1 MRNLTKR
8 SVFYWLQL
16 TFVLML
22 GLYLLFFGRWQ
33 LETSLLS
40 LLPNSGQ
47 YSDMSLAEQALFSD
61 KQNQVV
67 IIISGENAVA
77 GYNTLQRNVKAMSD
91 VELIESSQPSITT
104 LAEFYLPYR
113 HNFLSENYLNA
124 LDDELALSQLV
135 TEQLTQLAN
144 PLVSATL
151 ASAPRLNLA
160 HYLQEALTAMG
171 DMDVYQGIPA
181 IIIDQQAYLI
191 SRLQLNVDGFSLKE
205 SKQIATQLQQL
216 FEQIK
221 IGHSIDINYSGIL
234 FHTAESTTQAQQEI
248 SMFATLSLLAVVLLL
263 FTVFRSIYPLFIA
276 LSTVAIAS
284 FYGITAILL
293 FFNKL
298 HMLTLVFAVTL
309 IGIVIDYCFHYFV
322 YAAQKNINKQKSI
335 TKPLVL
341 SFLTTVLGYFAL
353 IFSPLE
359 MLSQV
364 AVFMIF
370 GLLGALLTVLI
381 LLPIIPQLKRV
392 SITASALSLSVK
404 STNVFNQLLAKRTLI
419 LLSVFVSL
427 SVLFIS
433 QPITFNDDVRLLNS
447 SPSWLIHH
455 EEKVAKV
462 FKYKDVTRI
471 IIKANTPQKLL
482 EKQEQIIDQ
491 LQTVQPSLLIKSVT
505 DLLPSIKKQKTYF
518 DRLKEADEQ
527 GHFSQAMAITGLA
540 DPITSFKPLTF
551 EQFSTGPLS
560 KLSTLYIAKYSVTQA
575 ENQSDQQ
582 INNTNIH
589 AYSAWLEVS
598 GNLSKVNDEW
608 LNNTKNVAVFDKAA
622 DVSVAL
628 AQYRQSLLW
637 LLIIGVA
644 VVAVVQ
650 ILKFGVSAGAF
661 ATFITVS
668 SGLTALIISQLLI
681 GHLNIFNLLAVL
693 LILALAIDYVIFYQ
707 EHGLY
712 SSTFLA
718 ITLSALSSALVFGM
732 LIFSKTPAVNSFG
745 LTVMVGIIA
754 IFILAPLSSF
764 KNNN

>member
-1 MRNLTKR
+1 MRNLTK
-8 SVFYWLQL
+8 SFAFYWLQL
-16 TFVLML
+16 TFVLIL

-33 LETSLLS
+33 LETNLLS
-40 LLPNSGQ
+40 LLPNSAKNSEMLLG
-47 YSDMSLAEQALFSD
+47 EQALFSD
-61 KQNQVV
+61 KQNKVV
-67 IIISGENAVA
+67 IIISGENAVS
-77 GYNTLQRNVKAMSD
+77 GYNMLQRSVEAMSE
-91 VELIESSQPSITT
+91 VELIEAPQHSITT

-113 HNFLSENYLNA
+113 HNFLSKNYLNA

-135 TEQLTQLAN
+135 TGQLTQLAN
-144 PLVSATL
+144 PFVSATL
-151 ASAPRLNLA
+151 ADAPRLNLA
-160 HYLQEALTAMG
+160 HYLQEALAAMG
-171 DMDVYQGIPA
+171 NMEVHQGIPT
-181 IIIDQQAYLI
+181 INIDEQAYLI

-205 SKQIATQLQQL
+205 SKQIATQLQQF
-216 FEQIK
+216 FEQVEID
-221 IGHSIDINYSGIL
+221 HSVEINYSGIL
-234 FHTAESTTQAQQEI
+234 FHTAESTTQAKQEI
-248 SMFATLSLLAVVLLL
+248 SMFGTLSMLAVVLLL
-263 FTVFRSIYPLFIA
+263 IAVFRSISPLIVA
-276 LSTVAIAS
+276 LITVAIAS

-293 FFNKL
+293 FFDKL

-322 YAAQKNINKQKSI
+322 YAAQKDTNKPKSI

-341 SFLTTVLGYFAL
+341 SFLTTVIGYFAL
-353 IFSPLE
+353 IFSPLD

-364 AVFMIF
+364 AVFMIS

-381 LLPIIPQLKRV
+381 LLPTIPQLKRAN
-392 SITASALSLSVK
+392 ITASALSLSGI
-404 STNVFNQLLAKRTLI
+404 STEFFNQLLAKRTLI
-419 LLSVFVSL
+419 LLSVFISL
-427 SVLFIS
+427 SVLFIT

-447 SPSWLIHH
+447 SPSWLINH

-462 FKYKDVTRI
+462 FKYQDVTRI
-471 IIKANTPQKLL
+471 IVKANTPQKLL

-491 LQTVQPSLLIKSVT
+491 LQTVQPNLLIKSIT
-505 DLLPSIKKQKTYF
+505 DLLPSIKRQKTYF
-518 DRLKEADEQ
+518 DRLRQADEHGQ
-527 GHFSQAMAITGLA
+527 FSQAMAITGLT
-540 DPITSFKPLTF
+540 DPISSFKPMTF
-551 EQFSTGPLS
+551 KQFVAGPLS
-560 KLSTLYIAKYSVTQA
+560 QLSTLYVAKYPVTQA
-575 ENQSDQQ
+575 DDQSVQQ
-582 INNTNIH
+582 TKNINIH

-598 GNLSKVNDEW
+598 GKLSKVNVQW
-608 LNNTKNVAVFDKAA
+608 LNNTKNVAVFDKTA

-637 LLIIGVA
+637 LLIIGFI

-650 ILKFGVSAGAF
+650 ILKFGVRAGAF

-707 EHGLY
+707 EHGLH